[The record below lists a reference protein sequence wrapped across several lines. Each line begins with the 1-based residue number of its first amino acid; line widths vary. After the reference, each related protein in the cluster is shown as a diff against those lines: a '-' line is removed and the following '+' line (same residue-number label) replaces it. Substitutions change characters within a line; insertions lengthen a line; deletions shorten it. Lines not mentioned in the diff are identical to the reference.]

1 MDFELVAKRRLKA
14 VESTT
19 TTIEML
25 HEPLEKP
32 NVVYSAPKAS
42 ILDMMRYG
50 VKKAN
55 ENKSS
60 DDV

>member
-1 MDFELVAKRRLKA
+1 MDKKMDKI
-14 VESTT
+14 T
-19 TTIEML
+19 
-25 HEPLEKP
+25 
-32 NVVYSAPKAS
+32 

-50 VKKAN
+50 SIKKAN